1 MCWGG
6 ATCLPVD
13 YYFSEFSTVKIQLSV
28 QSKHH
33 HHLAMIYL
41 RNCSFGNNY
50 SLTNKS
56 QNKQEEKTQN
66 RHPLESETLL
76 IINLL
81 YLEAL

>member
-1 MCWGG
+1 VV
-6 ATCLPVD
+6 VD
-13 YYFSEFSTVKIQLSV
+13 IK
-28 QSKHH
+28 K
-33 HHLAMIYL
+33 
-41 RNCSFGNNY
+41 NGNNLKY
-50 SLTNKS
+50 CCESYPINKS